1 MKYTIPLAAA
11 LSAAL
16 WQLPAQAADLEVI
29 HWWTSGGEQA
39 AVSVLA
45 KEFDQLGA
53 DKWKDSAI
61 AQGENARAVAYQRIF
76 GGTPPGAAQFNTSRQ
91 FEELINAGLLQ
102 DLSSVADKEQWASF
116 IRPPA
121 IFGPCQKDGK
131 VYCVPVN
138 LHSEQWIWVN
148 RKVYQQAGVT
158 EPTTWQDFL
167 ESAPKIKTAGFIP
180 LAQGGQPWQ
189 EFLLFRDMLLGMAGK
204 DVWYQVW
211 RDKNADVAGG
221 SAVRKV
227 FETMGELR
235 QYTDQGMAGR
245 NWNDTTNLVITG
257 KAAAQVMGDWAR
269 GEFVL
274 AGKQPGEDYDCIP
287 GPSPEPY
294 LTTNGDVFIFPKQK
308 DPAVT
313 QAQFKLASMLVDA
326 RVQTLFNNAKGSLPI
341 RDDVDMSLADA
352 CIKKGLALL
361 KRPDAIVQGYALF
374 ITPDTR
380 GQIEDLL
387 TEYWSTPDMTVDAA
401 QQRFVEIIGDAD

>member
-361 KRPDAIVQGYALF
+361 QRPDAIVQGYALF

>member
-45 KEFDQLGA
+45 REFDQLGA

-167 ESAPKIKTAGFIP
+167 ESAPKIKAAGFIP

-294 LTTNGDVFIFPKQK
+294 LTTNGDVFIFPKQS

-361 KRPDAIVQGYALF
+361 QRPDAIVQGYALF

-401 QQRFVEIIGDAD
+401 QQRFVGIIGDAD

>member
-45 KEFDQLGA
+45 REFDQLGA

-167 ESAPKIKTAGFIP
+167 ESAPKIKAAGFIP